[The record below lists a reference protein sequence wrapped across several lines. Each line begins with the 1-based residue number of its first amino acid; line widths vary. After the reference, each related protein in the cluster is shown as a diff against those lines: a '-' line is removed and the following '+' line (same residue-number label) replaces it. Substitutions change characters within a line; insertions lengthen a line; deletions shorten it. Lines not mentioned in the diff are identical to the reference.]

1 MDPKSVS
8 FITLLF
14 LLDMILSS
22 SSNTNEEHI
31 DEAISYF
38 ISLMLFVG
46 KKMNCNSIQQS
57 IISLPI
63 KFLRAHGLDHNR
75 TTRSS
80 DNDPTNSNIDS

>member
-1 MDPKSVS
+1 MDPKPVS

-22 SSNTNEEHI
+22 SSSTNEEHI

-46 KKMNCNSIQQS
+46 KK
-57 IISLPI
+57 
-63 KFLRAHGLDHNR
+63 
-75 TTRSS
+75 
-80 DNDPTNSNIDS
+80 